1 MRTAELRDRLITRFS
16 PERARLELDRLA
28 VLSERGAL
36 RTIKAS
42 VRGFQHNND
51 LLWASALTYTSGLS
65 IVPILAIGLSA
76 IKGLGGLD
84 RIRPLIEHYL
94 AANSPEITDQ
104 ILNFVGNVSAK
115 ALGEVGGAVLL
126 VTVVLTLGTIEQ
138 AFNTIFNAARGRT
151 LARKFSD
158 YLSVTFTLPLLMV
171 AAVAVRGELLRKLP
185 HLPGVALLVSGLMVW
200 SGFFFLYVFFPNTK
214 VSWRAALIGG
224 LVASIFLQL
233 GQWGY
238 VYFQVGAGNYQA
250 IYGALAAVPILLTWI
265 YMAWVIVLY
274 GAELTAAA
282 QGITATFNLDH
293 RTPSFVRIAAL
304 LTVFRAGERMMN
316 REAPAPVCT
325 AHALAAELGVSES
338 ALEPVLDR
346 LKRGGII
353 VESAE
358 RSAGRDRSPGLFLAR
373 DSSAI
378 SIAEVLECLDKE
390 PASFHGDGR
399 IVAILEGLTAAE
411 REMLGSLTVQDLVAG
426 RIAAPPEA
434 SERIAQEQ

>member
-28 VLSERGAL
+28 ALSERGPL

-94 AANSPEITDQ
+94 AANSPETTDQ

-171 AAVAVRGELLRKLP
+171 AAVAVRAELLRKLP

-214 VSWRAALIGG
+214 VSWRAALIGA
-224 LVASIFLQL
+224 LVASIFLQA

-282 QGITATFNLDH
+282 QGIEATLDLDH
-293 RTPSFVRIAAL
+293 HTPSFVRVAAL
-304 LTVFRAGERMMN
+304 IAVLRAGERMMN
-316 REAPAPVCT
+316 RTAPVCT
-325 AHALAAELGVSES
+325 AHGLAAEMGVSES
-338 ALEPVLDR
+338 ALEPVLDS

-353 VESAE
+353 VESAD
-358 RSAGRDRSPGLFLAR
+358 RSAGRDRSAGLLLAR

-378 SIAEVLECLDKE
+378 SIAEVLGCLDKE
-390 PASFHGDGR
+390 PASVHGDSR

-411 REMLGSLTVQDLVAG
+411 HEMLGALTIQDLVMG
-426 RIAAPPEA
+426 RIEA
-434 SERIAQEQ
+434 SPEGRERIAHEQ

>member
-1 MRTAELRDRLITRFS
+1 MRTAELRDRLVARLS
-16 PERARLELDRLA
+16 PERARLELDRLV
-28 VLSERGAL
+28 VLSERGPL

-115 ALGEVGGAVLL
+115 ALGEVGGAVL
-126 VTVVLTLGTIEQ
+126 
-138 AFNTIFNAARGRT
+138 
-151 LARKFSD
+151 
-158 YLSVTFTLPLLMV
+158 MV
-171 AAVAVRGELLRKLP
+171 AAVAVRAELLRKLP

-214 VSWRAALIGG
+214 VSWRAAAMGG
-224 LVASIFLQL
+224 LVASIFLQAA
-233 GQWGY
+233 QWGY

-282 QGITATFNLDH
+282 QGIEATFNLDH

-304 LTVFRAGERMMN
+304 LAVFRAGERMMN
-316 REAPAPVCT
+316 RAAPVCT
-325 AHALAAELGVSES
+325 VHGLAAEMGVSES

-346 LKRGGII
+346 LERGGII
-353 VESAE
+353 VESADG
-358 RSAGRDRSPGLFLAR
+358 SAGRDRNAQLFLAR

-378 SIAEVLECLDKE
+378 SIAEVLGCLEME
-390 PASFHGDGR
+390 PASIRGDRR

-411 REMLGSLTVQDLVAG
+411 REMLGSLTIQDLVVG
-426 RIAAPPEA
+426 RIAASPEA
-434 SERIAQEQ
+434 RERIAHEQ

>member
-1 MRTAELRDRLITRFS
+1 MRTAELRDRLVARLS
-16 PERARLELDRLA
+16 PERARLELDRLV
-28 VLSERGAL
+28 VLSERGPL

-94 AANSPEITDQ
+94 AANSPQITDQ

-151 LARKFSD
+151 LSRKFSD
-158 YLSVTFTLPLLMV
+158 YLSVTFTVPLLMV
-171 AAVAVRGELLRKLP
+171 AAVAVRAELLRKLP

-214 VSWRAALIGG
+214 VSWRAAAMGG
-224 LVASIFLQL
+224 LVASIFLQAA
-233 GQWGY
+233 QWGY

-282 QGITATFNLDH
+282 QGIEATFNLDH
-293 RTPSFVRIAAL
+293 RTPSFVRVAAL
-304 LTVFRAGERMMN
+304 LAVFRAGERMMKG
-316 REAPAPVCT
+316 AAPVCT
-325 AHALAAELGVSES
+325 VHGLAAELGVSES

-346 LKRGGII
+346 LERGGII
-353 VESAE
+353 VESAD
-358 RSAGRDRSPGLFLAR
+358 RSADRDRSAALFLAR

-378 SIAEVLECLDKE
+378 SIAEVLGCLEME
-390 PASFHGDGR
+390 PASVHGDSR
-399 IVAILEGLTAAE
+399 IVAILDGLTAAE
-411 REMLGSLTVQDLVAG
+411 REMLGSLTIQDLVVG
-426 RIAAPPEA
+426 RIAASPEA
-434 SERIAQEQ
+434 RERIAHEQ

>member
-1 MRTAELRDRLITRFS
+1 MRTAELRDRLIARLS

-28 VLSERGAL
+28 VLSERGSL
-36 RTIKAS
+36 STIKAS

-94 AANSPEITDQ
+94 AANSPQITDQ
-104 ILNFVGNVSAK
+104 ILDFVGNVSAK

-126 VTVVLTLGTIEQ
+126 VTVVLTLGTIEN

-158 YLSVTFTLPLLMV
+158 YLSVTFTVPLLMV
-171 AAVAVRGELLRKLP
+171 AAVAVRTELLRKLP

-293 RTPSFVRIAAL
+293 RTPSFVRVAAL
-304 LTVFRAGERMMN
+304 LAVFRAGERMMN
-316 REAPAPVCT
+316 RAAPVCT
-325 AHALAAELGVSES
+325 VHGLAAELGVSES

-346 LKRGGII
+346 LRHGGII
-353 VESAE
+353 VESAD
-358 RSAGRDRSPGLFLAR
+358 RSTGRDRSPGLFLAR

-378 SIAEVLECLDKE
+378 SIAEVLGCLEKE
-390 PASFHGDGR
+390 PASVHGDRR

-411 REMLGSLTVQDLVAG
+411 REMLGSLTIQDLVAG
-426 RIAAPPEA
+426 RIAASPEA
-434 SERIAQEQ
+434 SERIAHEQ